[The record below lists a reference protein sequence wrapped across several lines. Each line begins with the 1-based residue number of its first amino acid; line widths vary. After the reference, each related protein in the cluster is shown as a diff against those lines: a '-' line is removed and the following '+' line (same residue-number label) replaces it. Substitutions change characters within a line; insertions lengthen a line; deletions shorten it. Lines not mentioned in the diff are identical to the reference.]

1 MIEISLI
8 GLLYRSCD
16 EMLANSLVEQSRTN
30 SVEGLD
36 EIINDIDEKLQDLQT
51 NINLSGDNN
60 RLTTNKNNEN
70 QRLMQEIY
78 VSFD

>member
-1 MIEISLI
+1 MISLI

-70 QRLMQEIY
+70 RRLMEEIY